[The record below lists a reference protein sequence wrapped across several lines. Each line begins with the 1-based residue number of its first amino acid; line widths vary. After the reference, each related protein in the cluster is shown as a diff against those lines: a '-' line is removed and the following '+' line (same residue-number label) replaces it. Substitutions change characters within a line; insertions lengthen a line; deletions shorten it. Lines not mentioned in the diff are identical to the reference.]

1 MRIVVG
7 MSPRTGRP
15 PSEDPRSVVLSLRL
29 TTAESEALREA
40 ADRAGQPVTVF
51 VRERALAAAKR
62 TR

>member
-7 MSPRTGRP
+7 MTPRTGRP

-29 TTAESEALREA
+29 TAAESEALWDA
-40 ADRAGQPVTVF
+40 AERAGQTVTVF
-51 VRERALAAAKR
+51 VRERALVAAKR